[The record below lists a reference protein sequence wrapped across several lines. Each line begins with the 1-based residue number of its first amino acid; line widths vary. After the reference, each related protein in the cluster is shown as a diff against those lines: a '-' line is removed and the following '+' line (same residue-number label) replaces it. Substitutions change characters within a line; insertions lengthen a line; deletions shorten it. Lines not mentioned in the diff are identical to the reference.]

1 MNLFFIFT
9 ANIHTNMKKLSTLF
23 FLLALCVTA
32 MKGQDMITKKDGSII
47 KAKITEVNEDNL
59 KYKKADNPD
68 GPSYTIAKD
77 NIFSVTYANGQVE
90 KFTTAESTAE
100 SESKEETESGTN
112 PILENEAL
120 KRTIEGISKDV
131 GEQLIRNCANGKVDN
146 STTEIYWDGVLK
158 DAITGEIIIPIKSS
172 WKPKWTDGSGKWIKG
187 KIVVATDGTKKWV
200 YQNDNGLVFSS
211 CAKTFRIK

>member
-1 MNLFFIFT
+1 
-9 ANIHTNMKKLSTLF
+9 MKKLPAFFMLLTLCF
-23 FLLALCVTA
+23 TSI
-32 MKGQDMITKKDGSII
+32 KGQDMITKKDGSII

-68 GPSYTIAKD
+68 GPSYSITKD

-90 KFTTAESTAE
+90 KFSAAEGSGDSEKKEE
-100 SESKEETESGTN
+100 SESGSN
-112 PILENEAL
+112 SILDNEAL

-158 DAITGEIIIPIKSS
+158 DAITGEIVIPIKSS

-187 KIVVATDGTKKWV
+187 KILVAADGTKKWV